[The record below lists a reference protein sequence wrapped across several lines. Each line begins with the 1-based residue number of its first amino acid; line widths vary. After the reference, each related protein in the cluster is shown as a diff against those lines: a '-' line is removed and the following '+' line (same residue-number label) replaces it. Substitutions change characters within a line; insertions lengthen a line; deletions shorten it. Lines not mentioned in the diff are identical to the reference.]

1 MELVKG
7 FVVEDNPKLG
17 TWGHGVSKLKNKYE
31 SEIESEVKVY
41 KLSKEELDE
50 YIKNIKHKSIC
61 RRTK

>member
-1 MELVKG
+1 MELAEG

-17 TWGHGVSKLKNKYE
+17 TWGHGVSKLKHEYE
-31 SEIESEVKVY
+31 SDIKSEVKVY

-50 YIKNIKHKSIC
+50 YIKNIKHKSIR